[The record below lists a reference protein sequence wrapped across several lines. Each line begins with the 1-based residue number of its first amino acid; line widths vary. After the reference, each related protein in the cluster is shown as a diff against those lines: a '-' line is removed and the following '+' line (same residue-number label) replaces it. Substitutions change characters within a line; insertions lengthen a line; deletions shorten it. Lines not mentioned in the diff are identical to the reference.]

1 MRAHQTAS
9 TPKVK
14 GPRVWL
20 DMDQQEIDNA
30 YDQTV

>member
-1 MRAHQTAS
+1 MRACKTAP
-9 TPKVK
+9 TPQVK

-30 YDQTV
+30 RGG